1 MRLRTGELG
10 QGEVARKKS
19 PLLKLKLL
27 GSNFLRIPHF
37 SETARASSQPC
48 EPAYPLCREERKI
61 IVYACRDRGSLEMIE
76 ALRRILASLPREE
89 RPKVKLRV
97 LKLREPSQLQTY
109 IEQLGE
115 LFGGVYLRDLRK
127 HGIRALPAIVVDGE
141 KVLEGRY
148 PSEDE
153 LRALLAP
160 APRQAPELP
169 PEQRAEQAPSGGE
182 AAPQHGRYFLLPLAT
197 PEGATPAQGL
207 CSPSSPILH
216 QQRLPKIRVRDKD
229 RLEGAEVPL
238 PPLAHGRVVRTPSGT
253 IFIGDG
259 AVRVYAEREG
269 EWGPLQPLAEYPGT
283 QEVFI
288 RELDGEVYITAG
300 IEGRRYV
307 VELPRQLLV
316 ERLAQRI
323 AIEAGIP
330 LSERNPQD
338 SGEFKGWRV
347 NLALPQLAG
356 GWQLSAARVVKV
368 EPFKAEPLLLARLVA
383 LAASPNSITFVGP
396 PGSGKTTAL
405 IGVLSAIVKLWP
417 KLRVSIVEEEPEVAT
432 QVRGPNVVTY
442 FSFGDRSVTANIRAT
457 RRYDR
462 PDLLVVG
469 ELRGEEVPSWFE
481 AAGSG
486 IPVLTTAHSSGFRDA
501 LKRLDTLIQAAGLR
515 ASVLDVVRVWVV
527 CGKVVSSEGG
537 VQRGVQAVYVTT
549 PEGLQPIFKAG
560 RHLPEREFLMLL
572 PPELQLG
579 LEGACGGEGESNAEK
594 VYERLK
600 QVFGPPSPAIFEK
613 MEPLPLSLVEY
624 GEEKWV

>member
-1 MRLRTGELG
+1 MPLTKVKVKVPQPRGEPGLAAPAAPPSPGLEVAPRLRAPPR
-10 QGEVARKKS
+10 EVV
-19 PLLKLKLL
+19 
-27 GSNFLRIPHF
+27 
-37 SETARASSQPC
+37 
-48 EPAYPLCREERKI
+48 
-61 IVYACRDRGSLEMIE
+61 VYACRDRGSLEMVE
-76 ALRRILASLPREE
+76 ALRGILAGLPREG

-109 IEQLGE
+109 IEQLGG

-169 PEQRAEQAPSGGE
+169 PEQRAEARQPALEE
-182 AAPQHGRYFLLPLAT
+182 ASHPRPPRVLQRRW
-197 PEGATPAQGL
+197 
-207 CSPSSPILH
+207 
-216 QQRLPKIRVRDKD
+216 RLPRIRVVGRG

-288 RELDGEVYITAG
+288 REVDGEVHITAG

-356 GWQLSAARVVKV
+356 GWQLSAARVVRV
-368 EPFKAEPLLLARLVA
+368 EPFKSDPLLLARLVA
-383 LAASPNSITFVGP
+383 LAASPNSIIFVGP
-396 PGSGKTTAL
+396 PGSGK
-405 IGVLSAIVKLWP
+405 
-417 KLRVSIVEEEPEVAT
+417 
-432 QVRGPNVVTY
+432 
-442 FSFGDRSVTANIRAT
+442 
-457 RRYDR
+457 
-462 PDLLVVG
+462 
-469 ELRGEEVPSWFE
+469 
-481 AAGSG
+481 
-486 IPVLTTAHSSGFRDA
+486 
-501 LKRLDTLIQAAGLR
+501 
-515 ASVLDVVRVWVV
+515 
-527 CGKVVSSEGG
+527 
-537 VQRGVQAVYVTT
+537 
-549 PEGLQPIFKAG
+549 
-560 RHLPEREFLMLL
+560 
-572 PPELQLG
+572 
-579 LEGACGGEGESNAEK
+579 
-594 VYERLK
+594 
-600 QVFGPPSPAIFEK
+600 
-613 MEPLPLSLVEY
+613 
-624 GEEKWV
+624 